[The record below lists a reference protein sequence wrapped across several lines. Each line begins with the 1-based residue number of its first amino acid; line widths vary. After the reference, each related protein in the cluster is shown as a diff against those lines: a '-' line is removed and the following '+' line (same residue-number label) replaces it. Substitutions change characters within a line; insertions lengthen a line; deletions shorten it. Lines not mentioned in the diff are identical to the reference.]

1 MCRTALL
8 LAAIMCATP
17 LPAAPMLEVRGKIT
31 GSVVGRFR
39 VILYGVNQSYE
50 HEELIL
56 PGQEFHFHRLESGS
70 YTLVVIRRGIGQ
82 IRRTVVV
89 TPSFADKKG
98 VVRFNVAYVPSE
110 AALEGRGAVV
120 SSKQLSVPGK
130 ALRKLAEARE
140 RLTRH
145 QTERAVESL
154 KQAVEVAPR
163 FAAAWNMLG
172 VISYQDRDFSDAEQY
187 FRRAVDADPES
198 FEAIV
203 NLGGAQM
210 STGKWVEA
218 LANNQKAQTVRPQ
231 DPLANAQL
239 GLSYFQ
245 LGDNDRAEPYL
256 VEAQRID
263 PAHFTRPQ
271 LYLAQIYLARGDISL
286 AISELR
292 DFLKRYPDAPEVQVL
307 REKLSELDGAAR

>member
-1 MCRTALL
+1 MRRMALL
-8 LAAIMCATP
+8 LTAITCAASLT
-17 LPAAPMLEVRGKIT
+17 AAPRLQLRGKVT
-31 GSVVGRFR
+31 GAINGRFR
-39 VILYGVNQSYE
+39 LILYGVDSPYE

-56 PGQEFHFHRLESGS
+56 PGQEFRFHPLESGS

-98 VVRFNVAYVPSE
+98 IVRFNVAYVPSE
-110 AALEGRGAVV
+110 AALEGRGALV
-120 SSKQLSVPGK
+120 SSRQLSIPGK

-140 RLTRH
+140 RLTRR
-145 QTERAVESL
+145 QKARAVVSL

-163 FAAAWNMLG
+163 FSAAWNMLG
-172 VISYQDRDFSDAEQY
+172 VISYQDRDFSNAEEY
-187 FRRAVDADPES
+187 FQRAVDTDPQS

-203 NLGGAQM
+203 NLGGAQL
-210 STGKWVEA
+210 STGKLVEA
-218 LANNQKAQTVRPQ
+218 LANNQRAQTARPQ

-245 LGDNDRAEPYL
+245 LGDNDHAEPYL
-256 VEAQRID
+256 VKAKRID

-271 LYLAQIYLARGDISL
+271 LYLAQIYLARGDVNL
-286 AISELR
+286 ATSELR
-292 DFLKRYPDAPEVQVL
+292 DFIRRYPDAPEAESL
-307 REKLSELDGAAR
+307 REKLNELDGKAR